1 MSLLSRH
8 LRNLILVLMTAAA
21 CACSHAGS
29 AGSEDGL
36 SMGGV
41 LPGAGAIHPWMTT
54 VKDETFAHVVRQRTD
69 FSCGAAAL
77 ATILKYAY
85 NMNIDER
92 QVFFG
97 MYAVSDQ
104 AQVRQRGFSLL
115 DMKAYLKTIGMQ
127 GVGFKVTSES
137 LYQVKVPV
145 IVLLNMNGYEHF
157 VVMRK
162 ATPDGVYVADPALGN
177 REMPNDL
184 FFNDWQYSV
193 IFAVIGPKYDPE
205 NVLVLWQRELNVN
218 QQVRNLMPA
227 FNPLNE
233 ATLQTITIIPGLNIG
248 NK

>member
-1 MSLLSRH
+1 MPCLSRH
-8 LRNLILVLMTAAA
+8 LRTPILVLLTAAMF
-21 CACSHAGS
+21 ACSHAGS
-29 AGSEDGL
+29 DGGGL

-41 LPGAGAIHPWMTT
+41 LPGAGAIHPQMTT
-54 VKDETFAHVVRQRTD
+54 LRDQTFAHVVRQRTD

-85 NMNIDER
+85 NMDIDER

-127 GVGFKVTSES
+127 GVGFKVTTEA

-184 FFNDWQYSV
+184 FFKDWQYSV